1 MTYKFGILQDNEWE
15 EYRYGNVF
23 AHEVYPDWSR
33 VTIGADHKHISL
45 MLDIA
50 KQWEGPYDI
59 LYVLVVPRSAHGA
72 ARYQSPEPCSFDDL
86 ELFAYTFQEY
96 FEGDG
101 RHHVWFMDISSNYRI
116 IYDNH
121 DLIYT
126 YGNDNAVMGI
136 LEAKGF
142 KESSPQMPA
151 PHGHCFNQEL
161 DKYEGEIMA
170 YFEWITFPLNVEH
183 DDP

>member
-1 MTYKFGILQDNEWE
+1 MTFKFGILRDNEWE
-15 EYRYGNVF
+15 KYRYGNVF

-33 VTIGADHKHISL
+33 VTIGADHKHIPL

-50 KQWEGPYDI
+50 KQWEGPYGI
-59 LYVLVVPRSAHGA
+59 LYVMVVPRSSHGA
-72 ARYQSPEPCSFDDL
+72 ARYQSPELCSFNDL

-101 RHHVWFMDISSNYRI
+101 RHHIWFMDISSNYRI

-121 DLIYT
+121 DLIYA
-126 YGNDNAVMGI
+126 YGNDDTVMDI
-136 LEAKGF
+136 LKAKGF

-151 PHGHCFNQEL
+151 PHGHCFNQDL
-161 DKYEGEIMA
+161 DKYEDEIME